1 MQLTVDWRFQITSL
15 AAAVSSVQDAWVII
29 CRSDEVSTF
38 NLLPESSGVM
48 YSLIE
53 IEPKIK
59 SLSIVWT
66 IVLFWGVPEA
76 VRENVTSSKKNEELW
91 LTIQQLGL
99 LMS

>member
-1 MQLTVDWRFQITSL
+1 MQLTVDWRFQTTSL
-15 AAAVSSVQDAWVII
+15 AAAAASSVQDAWVII
-29 CRSDEVSTF
+29 CRSDEVSTL

-48 YSLIE
+48 DSLIE

-59 SLSIVWT
+59 SLSIVWAV
-66 IVLFWGVPEA
+66 VLFWGVPEA
-76 VRENVTSSKKNEELW
+76 VRENVNKGLW